1 MNRALTMLVFG
12 AVCSCLSAC
21 GGSPELGTATSTP
34 KVDQKK
40 MEAEM
45 KKSFEMG
52 KMKGTPPG
60 TPPGTPKA
68 P

>member
-1 MNRALTMLVFG
+1 MNRVLTMLVFG

-21 GGSPELGTATSTP
+21 SGNPELGPATSTP

-52 KMKGTPPG
+52 KVKGPQPG
-60 TPPGTPKA
+60 APKA

>member
-12 AVCSCLSAC
+12 AVCFCLSAC

-40 MEAEM
+40 MEEEM

-52 KMKGTPPG
+52 KVKGTPPG
-60 TPPGTPKA
+60 APKA

>member
-21 GGSPELGTATSTP
+21 GGNAELGPATSTP

-40 MEAEM
+40 MEEEM

-52 KMKGTPPG
+52 KPNGPAPG
-60 TPPGTPKA
+60 TQKA

>member
-1 MNRALTMLVFG
+1 MNRVLTMLVFG
-12 AVCSCLSAC
+12 AVCTCLSAC
-21 GGSPELGTATSTP
+21 GGTRELGPATSTP

-40 MEAEM
+40 MEEEM

-52 KMKGTPPG
+52 KVKGPTPG
-60 TPPGTPKA
+60 APKA

>member
-12 AVCSCLSAC
+12 TVCTCLSAC
-21 GGSPELGTATSTP
+21 GNRELGPATSAP

-40 MEAEM
+40 MEEEM

-52 KMKGTPPG
+52 KIKGPQ
-60 TPPGTPKA
+60 PGTPKA